1 MAVARKPKV
10 SNNSSQQVD
19 VDLLIAKGGE
29 VARQGETEPEVS
41 IKTIPLRVSSDLLA
55 QIDASV
61 KAQPIKTPRNT
72 WLLHAIMEK
81 LERDGE

>member
-10 SNNSSQQVD
+10 SNKAVPQVD

-29 VARQGETEPEVS
+29 VAGQEETETEVS
-41 IKTIPLRVSSDLLA
+41 IKTVPLRVSSDLLA

-61 KAQPIKTPRNT
+61 KAQPIKIPRNT

-81 LERDGE
+81 LERDRE